1 LYPCI
6 RSPCSYNALDSSKS
20 VSAGCEDE
28 DGGGIAR
35 ALTSLLATFSLPSSL
50 DKDKDKD
57 KDEDDDG
64 EKHPSSKPPLVVD
77 ARAELVLLSR
87 LRADAATATPD
98 CDATDEIIAL
108 LFCE

>member
-6 RSPCSYNALDSSKS
+6 RSPRSYNALDSSKS

-57 KDEDDDG
+57 EDDDG
-64 EKHPSSKPPLVVD
+64 EKHPSSKTPPLVVD
-77 ARAELVLLSR
+77 ALAELVLLSR
-87 LRADAATATPD
+87 LRTDAATATLD
-98 CDATDEIIAL
+98 CDAIDEIIAL
-108 LFCE
+108 LFF

>member
-50 DKDKDKD
+50 DKHKD
-57 KDEDDDG
+57 KDEDDDDG
-64 EKHPSSKPPLVVD
+64 KKHPSSKTPPLVVD
-77 ARAELVLLSR
+77 ALAELVLLSR
-87 LRADAATATPD
+87 LRTDAATATLD

-108 LFCE
+108 LFL